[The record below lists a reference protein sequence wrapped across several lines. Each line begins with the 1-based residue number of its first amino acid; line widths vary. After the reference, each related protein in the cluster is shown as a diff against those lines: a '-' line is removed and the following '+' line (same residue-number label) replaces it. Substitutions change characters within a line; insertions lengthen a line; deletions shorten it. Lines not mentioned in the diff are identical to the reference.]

1 MVLKCI
7 FCSDKPRPKLRRGL
21 CDLSL
26 GITFLLFTKTSEIL
40 WLKCKWIN
48 AIIELSNYQNE
59 RMVSMK
65 AVSVQKNI
73 SVVGEYD
80 VVVCGGGPAGLV
92 AAISA
97 ARCGKKTALIERY
110 GFLGGT
116 ATGGY
121 VVPISGFYFQGK
133 RVVGGIAWEL
143 VQRLEKLGAAQVE
156 LPKGHVSVNLEYY
169 KLVAQQMAME
179 SGVSLY
185 TNCYLS
191 DCIVEKQRVTHAIIE
206 SKNGTEAIRGQCFID
221 ATGDGNLCYMAGVPM
236 LQQTEELQPVSLCFI
251 ITGVDTSTELLRDCI
266 HHNGKDGKPSCN
278 AEIRRYLLECVEKG
292 KVRQFG
298 GPWFNALLMG
308 NSLAVNITRANANA
322 TDREDFTKA
331 ECALREDIFRI
342 VELLREKY
350 PEFKNCEIV
359 SSAVNAGVRE
369 TRHIEGVHTIT
380 LKDFGGEAVPRCAV
394 AHCAHPM
401 DIHSAMG
408 AGQKLLS
415 LKGNCYVP
423 YESMVAKGFDNLIA
437 AGRCISSEKEPY
449 ASIRVQATAMSIG
462 EAAGLI
468 ADLHC
473 ITGAPVYDL
482 PVEQLKQRICKQNFV
497 L

>member
-1 MVLKCI
+1 M
-7 FCSDKPRPKLRRGL
+7 
-21 CDLSL
+21 
-26 GITFLLFTKTSEIL
+26 
-40 WLKCKWIN
+40 
-48 AIIELSNYQNE
+48 
-59 RMVSMK
+59 
-65 AVSVQKNI
+65 AVIYTQKKV

-92 AAISA
+92 SAISA
-97 ARCGKKTALIERY
+97 ARCGKKTALIEKY

-116 ATGGY
+116 ATGGM

-143 VQRLEKLGAAQVE
+143 VQRLEQIGAAQVE

-169 KLVAQQMAME
+169 KLLAQKMALE
-179 SGVSLY
+179 SGVELY

-191 DCIVEKQRVTHAIIE
+191 DCMKENGRITHVVFE
-206 SKNGTEAIRGQCFID
+206 SKNGAEAIRGRCFID
-221 ATGDGNLCYMAGVPM
+221 ATGDGDLCYMAGVPM
-236 LQQTEELQPVSLCFI
+236 LQQNGDLQPISLCFI
-251 ITGVDTSTELLRDCI
+251 VTGVDTSTELLRDCI

-278 AEIRRYLLECVEKG
+278 AEIRNYLLECVEKG
-292 KVRQFG
+292 KIRQFG
-298 GPWFNALLMG
+298 GPWFNALLRG

-322 TDREDFTKA
+322 TDREDFAKA
-331 ECALREDIFRI
+331 ECKLREDMFLI

-369 TRHIEGVHTIT
+369 TRHIKGVYTIT
-380 LKDFGGEAVPRCAV
+380 LQDFLEKAIPDCAV

-401 DIHSAMG
+401 DIHSAKG

-415 LKGNCYVP
+415 LEGNCYVP
-423 YESMVAKGFDNLIA
+423 YESMVAKNFDNLIA
-437 AGRCISSEKEPY
+437 AGRCISSESEPY

-473 ITGAPVYDL
+473 ITDMPVYDL
-482 PVEQLKQRICKQNFV
+482 PVEHLKQRICERNFV